1 MLKVEVNVAGV
12 RHEFAQHVCKVQ
24 GAFNSAAGIVPG
36 TSRVIEHFA
45 DGLAFILHFAGKPNC
60 DDPFRHVSL
69 NAQLPGR
76 VAVVGPEA
84 WHPIRSDLARSYRG
98 QRCSSWLLV
107 GRGLCGPDE
116 CLRPSASLSAIS
128 GVARMCLHH
137 VANGQPYGP
146 NRQAG
151 KPFGHPR
158 ESHCWACS
166 TGQTPMRG
174 PGLGIEGRCW

>member
-45 DGLAFILHFAGKPNC
+45 DGLVFILHFAGKPNC

-128 GVARMCLHH
+128 ASPACVSTTSPTVSRTVRTDRLASLSAIRGSLTV
-137 VANGQPYGP
+137 GP
-146 NRQAG
+146 VQRG
-151 KPFGHPR
+151 RHPC
-158 ESHCWACS
+158 EV
-166 TGQTPMRG
+166 RG
-174 PGLGIEGRCW
+174 WG